1 MTIMTAASLDGFF
14 KDALDDA
21 FKVRKLE
28 ASPAATS
35 YLVAVLAEFARP
47 DARMGATLDRPL
59 SILLDE
65 AVHTSEL
72 GERFER
78 LRVLGDG
85 VLYSSG
91 FFADHFERRGV
102 DQSYLIGIG
111 SGAYARASSILRT
124 GGEDKAPNLFRE
136 LADRFQAFVG
146 VIGEVANLT
155 IAKSVESSRS
165 ILRVY
170 ERWLKTRSETLA
182 DALNAQ
188 GFHAV
193 AGPSKRGKKDLS

>member
-1 MTIMTAASLDGFF
+1 MPIVPATSLDGFF

-21 FKVRKLE
+21 FKVRRLE

-47 DARMGATLDRPL
+47 DARMEATLDRPL
-59 SILLDE
+59 SILLNE
-65 AVHTSEL
+65 AVHTNEL

-78 LRVLGDG
+78 LRTLGDG

-102 DQSYLIGIG
+102 DQSYLVGIG
-111 SGAYARASSILRT
+111 SGAYARASSILRSGREEERGT
-124 GGEDKAPNLFRE
+124 DIFRE
-136 LADRFQAFVG
+136 LAERFQAFVG
-146 VIGEVANLT
+146 VVAEVANLT
-155 IAKSVESSRS
+155 ISKSVESSRG
-165 ILRVY
+165 LLKVY

-182 DALNAQ
+182 GALAAH
-188 GFHAV
+188 GFHAPK
-193 AGPSKRGKKDLS
+193 GRQDLS